1 MCRDL
6 GEGERL
12 RSSPLASK
20 VGGGVI
26 LRISER
32 SVVASWRSRISR
44 ILTKEK
50 EKSAIEISQHVSPPQ
65 HGLFKEFLCC

>member
-20 VGGGVI
+20 VGGVM

-50 EKSAIEISQHVSPPQ
+50 EKSAIEISQHVSPSQ